1 MSLNEFKFIFWM
13 EYAHRMWGRAL
24 GIVFAGPFAYFVLR
38 GYISQRLGLRL
49 SALMTMGAA
58 QGFVGW
64 WMVKSGLEVC
74 IPLYIHRYRSRWV
87 QCTSVGLGQLPVV
100 FSVIKS

>member
-1 MSLNEFKFIFWM
+1 
-13 EYAHRMWGRAL
+13 MWGRAL

-64 WMVKSGLEVC
+64 WMVKSGLEVFSNVFAEFNQMKHLQSIRKIASGICCDKSMKC
-74 IPLYIHRYRSRWV
+74 ICRSQR
-87 QCTSVGLGQLPVV
+87 QSIYNQG
-100 FSVIKS
+100 

>member
-1 MSLNEFKFIFWM
+1 MNEFKFIFWM

-24 GIVFAGPFAYFVLR
+24 GVVFAGPFAYFVLR
-38 GYISQRLGLRL
+38 GYISKRLGLRL

-64 WMVKSGLEVC
+64 WMVKSGLEVL
-74 IPLYIHRYRSRWV
+74 PSTFIHSLRWIRACDEMLKYVRRSLRPSIFN
-87 QCTSVGLGQLPVV
+87 QE
-100 FSVIKS
+100 